1 MSSIIGT
8 DVVVQVGL
16 VVHDLEKTGQKF
28 AEFFGVEC
36 PPTCYSGDAE
46 VVKGTYLGQPTTASC
61 HMKFFETPSVQIELI
76 QPDDTPSVW
85 RQFLNEK
92 GEGLHHIAFR
102 VKSADEAIKAME
114 GKGYPVMQRGL
125 YGDASGQFAY
135 MDTQGDLKI
144 ILELL
149 ENFEK

>member
-1 MSSIIGT
+1 
-8 DVVVQVGL
+8 
-16 VVHDLEKTGQKF
+16 
-28 AEFFGVEC
+28 
-36 PPTCYSGDAE
+36 
-46 VVKGTYLGQPTTASC
+46 
-61 HMKFFETPSVQIELI
+61 MKFFETPSVQIELI